1 MKNVISTDK
10 APAAIGPYSQAIEV
24 NGMVY
29 TSGIIPVVP
38 ATGEIPEG
46 SVAQA
51 EQALTNLSHLLET
64 AGTSMANVVKTT
76 VFIKEM
82 NDFAAINEVYATFF
96 EGAYPARSCVEV
108 ARLPKDVIR
117 ETEAIATKY
126 FRPQEPKNLRR
137 PKEICNIK
145 SRGTLLHR
153 VPRLFFSESICYMIP
168 IRTYR
173 YCRRAPGSP
182 NVPSSESWR
191 RPSAGSGPMTD

>member
-82 NDFAAINEVYATFF
+82 ISQ
-96 EGAYPARSCVEV
+96 RS
-108 ARLPKDVIR
+108 
-117 ETEAIATKY
+117 TKY
-126 FRPQEPKNLRR
+126 MRHFLRARTRREAALRWHVFRRTL
-137 PKEICNIK
+137 C
-145 SRGTLLHR
+145 SRSKRLL
-153 VPRLFFSESICYMIP
+153 
-168 IRTYR
+168 
-173 YCRRAPGSP
+173 P
-182 NVPSSESWR
+182 NNCCDR
-191 RPSAGSGPMTD
+191 NRNT